1 MKTYRMLTG
10 LLWLSIPLMAISYM
24 EVWNQLPLRM
34 ATHFDMAN
42 RSGYAHYR
50 RITILC
56 RNRSRRSNSSS

>member
-24 EVWNQLPLRM
+24 EVWHQLPLRM

-42 RSGYAHYR
+42 RPNGWM
-50 RITILC
+50 
-56 RNRSRRSNSSS
+56 SREVSLGF